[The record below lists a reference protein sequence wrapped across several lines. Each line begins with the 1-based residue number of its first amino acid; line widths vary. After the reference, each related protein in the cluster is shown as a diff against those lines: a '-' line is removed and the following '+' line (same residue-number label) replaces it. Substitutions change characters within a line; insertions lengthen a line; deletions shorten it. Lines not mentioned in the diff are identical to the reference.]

1 MAQRHALG
9 EIATNESRAATAV
22 SVPDLAEQ
30 VAGVADAWRAA
41 GSAPIP
47 LDLRDK
53 VVAAGLA
60 LGTGLALEMVGL
72 GSVFVLLLILA
83 GPAFTLR
90 SVRRC
95 LLSPRRETLAAY
107 YVAWLYGPLG
117 WGVYK
122 NVRWAQVLGAA
133 LLVAVIVM
141 VV

>member
-1 MAQRHALG
+1 MAQGHASG
-9 EIATNESRAATAV
+9 EIVPNESRAATAV

-30 VAGVADAWRAA
+30 LAGMEDAW
-41 GSAPIP
+41 SATESVPIP

-60 LGTGLALEMVGL
+60 LGTGVVLEMVGL
-72 GSVFVLLLILA
+72 GRVFVLLLILA
-83 GPAFTLR
+83 GPAITLR

-122 NVRWAQVLGAA
+122 NVRWAQVVGAA
-133 LLVAVIVM
+133 LLAAVIVM
-141 VV
+141 AV